1 METGAE
7 AAGLAGRVGLAGR
20 GERCVSDWGWRVG
33 AKTAG
38 ENSGREGKLADRVRV
53 RLSVA

>member
-20 GERCVSDWGWRVG
+20 GERFVSDWGWRVG